1 MNVKRYFAK
10 TAREAL
16 RMLKED
22 LGPDAV
28 VLSNRAANGGV
39 EILALPAGD
48 VATLQRARAQAAAQN
63 VPIAPPPAAPAP
75 RPKLAE
81 DFFDDDFRVSLSRA
95 AGARPATPPAPAPA
109 AQPVAPV
116 QQAAPVTPVQPAAP
130 VQQAEKKEAAPVE
143 QKAPEKKTGKP
154 AEKAKPAAEKKAKP
168 AEKPKQAA
176 AKPKPAASAPRPVVQ
191 TDGPGWPCAGR
202 AAPSSKG

>member
-16 RMLKED
+16 RMLKEE

-48 VATLQRARAQAAAQN
+48 VATLQAQRARAQAQSAL
-63 VPIAPPPAAPAP
+63 PAVAPAP
-75 RPKLAE
+75 VAPAPAPKPAA

-95 AGARPATPPAPAPA
+95 SGARPPAVAPSQPASPPPAQARPAIPPLAPA
-109 AQPVAPV
+109 SPP
-116 QQAAPVTPVQPAAP
+116 
-130 VQQAEKKEAAPVE
+130 
-143 QKAPEKKTGKP
+143 
-154 AEKAKPAAEKKAKP
+154 
-168 AEKPKQAA
+168 
-176 AKPKPAASAPRPVVQ
+176 
-191 TDGPGWPCAGR
+191 
-202 AAPSSKG
+202 

>member
-95 AGARPATPPAPAPA
+95 AGARPATPPAP
-109 AQPVAPV
+109 V
-116 QQAAPVTPVQPAAP
+116 PAAP
-130 VQQAEKKEAAPVE
+130 AVVPPAPAVA
-143 QKAPEKKTGKP
+143 KLTVSMPAP
-154 AEKAKPAAEKKAKP
+154 
-168 AEKPKQAA
+168 
-176 AKPKPAASAPRPVVQ
+176 
-191 TDGPGWPCAGR
+191 
-202 AAPSSKG
+202 PS

>member
-16 RMLKED
+16 RLLKDD

-48 VATLQRARAQAAAQN
+48 VASLQRARSQAAA
-63 VPIAPPPAAPAP
+63 AAAAPAVAAP
-75 RPKLAE
+75 AQAPVPPARPAE

-95 AGARPATPPAPAPA
+95 A
-109 AQPVAPV
+109 AQI
-116 QQAAPVTPVQPAAP
+116 
-130 VQQAEKKEAAPVE
+130 
-143 QKAPEKKTGKP
+143 
-154 AEKAKPAAEKKAKP
+154 
-168 AEKPKQAA
+168 
-176 AKPKPAASAPRPVVQ
+176 
-191 TDGPGWPCAGR
+191 GR
-202 AAPSSKG
+202 AHV